1 MDKDLEL
8 YNRYITELIDEIEEL
23 ELKLSLVSQVLVEI
37 RDRDNSHFSKIAE
50 AVLSEIKAES

>member
-23 ELKLSLVSQVLVEI
+23 KFKLSLVSQVLVEI

>member
-23 ELKLSLVSQVLVEI
+23 KLKLSLVSQVLVEI